1 MTVRLIKREAVFKCE
16 SYEVHFP
23 DGRPSRFFYWDDG
36 DRLTS
41 CLDRRVMYLRATA
54 SRIAL
59 VITGNSIWTSPAT
72 VEARA
77 LPEVGDEHDSVV

>member
-23 DGRPSRFFYWDDG
+23 DGRPSRFFCWDDG

-41 CLDRRVMYLRATA
+41 CLDRRVMYLRAII
-54 SRIAL
+54 SNSL
-59 VITGNSIWTSPAT
+59 SHCGKLHLDFTG
-72 VEARA
+72 
-77 LPEVGDEHDSVV
+77 